1 MSNKYTSWLNDI
13 NEQTEKP
20 IEHQLDKN
28 EVISKYEFN
37 FEVDEETENYLK
49 EQAYKIH
56 ISANKMYNEFG
67 KIFKETQEKLSLK
80 GYGCFYE
87 WFERLGFK
95 KDTVYRYIG
104 RYNLIVA
111 LGDKQKIELVESLP
125 IKLAYEISKDNCSEE
140 LKEKVLS
147 GEITTLN
154 QYMEA
159 RKKAEDR
166 AVKIKSKNIKLS
178 YPENFEGSGIKI
190 EITLDKSKDVKKIIE
205 RLNGAVKEIEE
216 LVEIVKNGG

>member
-1 MSNKYTSWLNDI
+1 
-13 NEQTEKP
+13 
-20 IEHQLDKN
+20 
-28 EVISKYEFN
+28 
-37 FEVDEETENYLK
+37 
-49 EQAYKIH
+49 
-56 ISANKMYNEFG
+56 MYNEFG
-67 KIFKETQEKLSLK
+67 KIFKETQERLSLK

-95 KDTVYRYIG
+95 KDSVYRYIG

-159 RKKAEDR
+159 RKKLAE
-166 AVKIKSKNIKLS
+166 
-178 YPENFEGSGIKI
+178 EQI
-190 EITLDKSKDVKKIIE
+190 ELTTPIIE
-205 RLNGAVKEIEE
+205 VLDINQIFEMDFNS
-216 LVEIVKNGG
+216 LD